1 MAKTKDT
8 SVEDLNNTLREIL
21 EELGNISYELSEINS
36 GLSTIGTMVTI
47 NMIVDKR
54 PELKDKVPPLIN
66 ELIEN
71 MAIAFSD
78 IDKETPDEER
88 VP

>member
-54 PELKDKVPPLIN
+54 PELKDKVAPLIN

-78 IDKETPDEER
+78 IDKETPDEE
-88 VP
+88 